1 MKNNSSQV
9 LKWARD
15 FNRNFCKEQIQMGS
29 RYVERQSIS
38 LIIREMKIKATRRY
52 HLTRVIMATII
63 IQTTEVGK
71 NKEKFSLL
79 MGM

>member
-1 MKNNSSQV
+1 
-9 LKWARD
+9 
-15 FNRNFCKEQIQMGS
+15 MGS
-29 RYVERQSIS
+29 RYVERWSIS

-52 HLTRVIMATII
+52 HLTPIRMATNI
-63 IQTTEVGK
+63 IQKTEVGK